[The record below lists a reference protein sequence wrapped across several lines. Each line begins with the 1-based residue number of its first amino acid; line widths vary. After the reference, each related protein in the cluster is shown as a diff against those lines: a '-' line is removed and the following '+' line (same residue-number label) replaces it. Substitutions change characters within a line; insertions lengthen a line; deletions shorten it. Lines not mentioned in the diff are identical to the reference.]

1 MRTMAYDER
10 DRKQHC
16 CISAPK
22 GQSEMQV
29 LQDHPSSEEKP
40 NRNLEGLSLESLFIK
55 NPALLL

>member
-1 MRTMAYDER
+1 MMKETENNTVVS
-10 DRKQHC
+10 
-16 CISAPK
+16 SAPK